1 MRTAPK
7 VIMTSLMEAI
17 LSNWSKAYAVLEY
30 LKTRS
35 KIILLALQGLDN
47 REIAKKLSL
56 HYNTVSLWRN
66 RFVAEYPRLSV
77 VENKNPDELKQ
88 ELEIVLSDMP
98 RSGAPLEYDNTVR
111 LKIKLLACQNPKD
124 YGFEASHWSLPI
136 LQMAAINSGI
146 VKEIS
151 TGCIY
156 NILQK
161 ADIKPWK
168 IRYYLVSSTE
178 ESPIILAIS
187 SAENTI
193 LLEEAGAFLWEL

>member
-7 VIMTSLMEAI
+7 AIMTSPMEAI

-77 VENKNPDELKQ
+77 AGE
-88 ELEIVLSDMP
+88 
-98 RSGAPLEYDNTVR
+98 
-111 LKIKLLACQNPKD
+111 
-124 YGFEASHWSLPI
+124 
-136 LQMAAINSGI
+136 SGI
-146 VKEIS
+146 LNLRGYSHK
-151 TGCIY
+151 TY
-156 NILQK
+156 R
-161 ADIKPWK
+161 
-168 IRYYLVSSTE
+168 IRAL
-178 ESPIILAIS
+178 
-187 SAENTI
+187 
-193 LLEEAGAFLWEL
+193 